1 MGSSGAMWPMSG
13 SSCSVSA
20 IFVYEENIW
29 VTPTT
34 SMTPPSP
41 TPSRRISPRCSAVP
55 KAERVVSDTAKASD
69 VFSRRLRWLSV
80 NARLT
85 AAHRSES

>member
-1 MGSSGAMWPMSG
+1 M
-13 SSCSVSA
+13 SA
-20 IFVYEENIW
+20 ILVYEENIW

-34 SMTPPSP
+34 SMTPPSL
-41 TPSRRISPRCSAVP
+41 TPRRRISARWNAVP

-69 VFSRRLRWLSV
+69 VLSRRLRWLSV

-85 AAHRSES
+85 AAHRSPR